1 MVEDIE
7 EIGSQ
12 LQAEILLFRHEMKR
26 FGDRSIEAVIGIAQ
40 PRIAPEVAV
49 QELEIHYIDGKAVY
63 RTAGISPE
71 WRQKRRLGTTASQGP
86 ATDAAFQRFCC
97 NSTNY
102 EFRGAAPL
110 PPL

>member
-1 MVEDIE
+1 VVEDIE

-49 QELEIHYIDGKAVY
+49 LVAIQNL
-63 RTAGISPE
+63 S
-71 WRQKRRLGTTASQGP
+71 
-86 ATDAAFQRFCC
+86 
-97 NSTNY
+97 
-102 EFRGAAPL
+102 
-110 PPL
+110 